1 MGSHP
6 RRAFHPTE
14 AKMSLWILCF
24 ITLLAAGANSRH
36 SAGVGFGPSGLRQ
49 RWGFHEVRPQA
60 HTFWWLMDSPNKNK
74 PLVMWL
80 QGGPGGSST
89 AFGNFVEVGP
99 WNLDLK
105 PNEASWLNESNLWF
119 VDNPVGTGF
128 SYVESNRAFARD
140 VETIASDLVTLSIQF
155 FNNEAPD
162 MQSAPFYVISESY
175 GGKMAAAYGVA
186 LHKALKAGKLKCNF
200 KGVVLGDSWISPM
213 DYVLSWAPYLYA
225 TSMIDD
231 EGRDAINN
239 AALATQRAVDN
250 GQWDYATNLWGRT
263 EQVIMQKADS
273 VDFYNIL
280 KKERL
285 PLYYAN
291 SKEWSGLEILYE
303 TSQTYSYT
311 LGVLMNGPVKKALR
325 IPSERKFGTQ
335 SRQVFSAN
343 SGDFMKPVIS
353 TVDELLNLG
362 YKVVVFNGQL
372 DLIVDTIGTN
382 VWVQKLKWGGLRGWN
397 AANRMPLY
405 DKGKY
410 PLTGAFKKEYAN
422 FSYYWIM
429 RAGHMVPHD
438 QPEMGRRILKMITD
452 QCGGILNPC

>member
-1 MGSHP
+1 MKSQ
-6 RRAFHPTE
+6 
-14 AKMSLWILCF
+14 ILFVFAVLVACA
-24 ITLLAAGANSRH
+24 TSKH
-36 SAGVGFGPSGLRQ
+36 SSGVGFGPSGLKQ
-49 RWGFHEVRPQA
+49 RWGFTEVRPKA
-60 HTFWWLMDSPNKNK
+60 HTFWWLLDSPNKNK

-105 PNEASWLNESNLWF
+105 PNAASWLNESNLWF

-128 SYVESNRAFARD
+128 SYVESSSAYARD
-140 VETIASDLVTLSIQF
+140 VETIASDLVELSIQF

-162 MQSAPFYVISESY
+162 MQNAPFYVISESY

-186 LHKALKAGKLKCNF
+186 LHKALQGGKLKCNF
-200 KGVVLGDSWISPM
+200 KGVVLGDSWISPI
-213 DYVLSWAPYLYA
+213 DYVMSWAPYLYA

-231 EGRDAINN
+231 DGFDKINQ
-239 AALATQRAVDN
+239 AALATKKAVEN
-250 GQWDYATNLWGRT
+250 GQWERATSLWGRT
-263 EQVIMQKADS
+263 EQVIMQVADG

-285 PLYYAN
+285 PLYYSN
-291 SKEWSGLEILYE
+291 NKEWKALEVLYDNE
-303 TSQTYSYT
+303 ISQVYSYT
-311 LGVLMNGPVKKALR
+311 LGVLMNGPVKTALR
-325 IPSERKFGTQ
+325 IPSARSFGKQ
-335 SRQVFSAN
+335 SRQVFSMN

-382 VWVQKLKWGGLRGWN
+382 VWVQKLNWSGLNAWN
-397 AANRMPLY
+397 NAMRKPLY
-405 DKGKY
+405 NQGKY
-410 PLTGAFKKEYAN
+410 PLTGAFVKEYKN

-438 QPEMGRRILKMITD
+438 QPEMGRRILKMITE
-452 QCGGILNPC
+452 QCGGMLNPC